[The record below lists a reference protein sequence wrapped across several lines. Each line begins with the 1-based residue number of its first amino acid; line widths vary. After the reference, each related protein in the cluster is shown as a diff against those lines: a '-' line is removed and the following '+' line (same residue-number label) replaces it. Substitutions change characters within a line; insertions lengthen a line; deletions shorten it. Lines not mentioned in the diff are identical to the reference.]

1 MSAVGMSAKCQKQT
15 CAVENG
21 MSALTPKADISDL
34 IKAIRQTER
43 PPQLLLHVPNNLLGG
58 VIKFFSCVAGL

>member
-1 MSAVGMSAKCQKQT
+1 
-15 CAVENG
+15 VENG
-21 MSALTPKADISDL
+21 MSALTPKADISEL